1 MWMFSCSNIVNAK
14 FIHPLIFLI
23 AHSGAGEGPIYGL
36 NAAKSEK
43 QPIGHA
49 FIFKFVMLAVGNIN
63 E

>member
-23 AHSGAGEGPIYGL
+23 VHSGAGEGPIYGL

-49 FIFKFVMLAVGNIN
+49 FIF
-63 E
+63 